1 MDVFSQLTSSPAD
14 SIQLY
19 LDQFLDTVD
28 TISVNLMSMQLS
40 SIVSLSQNLHEETYE
55 SGEATCSALGKI
67 QSRRASSL
75 SPEKLSMKLKFGLST
90 ARRVLE
96 ATTHESIQS
105 TGVLTKRFKTDRTQL
120 ATYER

>member
-40 SIVSLSQNLHEETYE
+40 SIVSLSQNLHEEIYE
-55 SGEATCSALGKI
+55 SGEATYSALGKI
-67 QSRRASSL
+67 
-75 SPEKLSMKLKFGLST
+75 
-90 ARRVLE
+90 
-96 ATTHESIQS
+96 I
-105 TGVLTKRFKTDRTQL
+105 
-120 ATYER
+120 